1 MKKSPFPG
9 MDPFL
14 ERPAKWSS
22 VHTRLINAISDQL
35 ADRLAPNFY
44 VEIEERVTL
53 TLAADVKERPQ
64 IEPDVYVVRAP
75 HFTQTAIA
83 TTTATAQITAPPLV
97 EAVYAEELR
106 QRYLEIRDSA
116 QREVVT
122 TIELLSPFNKM
133 SGERGRV
140 DFLKKRERVM
150 ASDVHWI
157 EIDLLRAGVRM
168 AEVADKSDY
177 YALLKRGGV
186 LGLFEVWYM
195 DIRDRLPTIA
205 VPLRPPFDDAPLD
218 LQAAFEDMYQRA
230 HYAQSVDYTV
240 EIPAPMLEL
249 SDLQWAKQR
258 IAQWQGAQPSS

>member
-83 TTTATAQITAPPLV
+83 TTTATAQITAPTLV

>member
-1 MKKSPFPG
+1 MTTSPFPG

-14 ERPAKWSS
+14 ERPTKWSS

-35 ADRLAPNFY
+35 ADRLTPDFY

-53 TLAADVKERPQ
+53 TLATDPKSRPQ

-83 TTTATAQITAPPLV
+83 TTTASSQITAPTLV
-97 EAVYAEELR
+97 EAVYTEELR

-157 EIDLLRAGVRM
+157 EIDLLRAGART

-177 YALLKRGGV
+177 YALLKRGGT
-186 LGLFEVWYM
+186 LGLFEVWYI

-218 LQAAFEDMYQRA
+218 LQAAFADMYQRA
-230 HYAQSVDYTV
+230 HYAQSVDYTADL
-240 EIPAPMLEL
+240 PAPTLDR
-249 SDLQWAKQR
+249 SDQQWTKQQ
-258 IAQWQGAQPSS
+258 IAQWQSAQPSS

>member
-1 MKKSPFPG
+1 MTKSPFPG

-35 ADRLAPNFY
+35 AERLAPNFY

-53 TLAADVKERPQ
+53 TLAADPKVRPQ

-75 HFTQTAIA
+75 ALSPVA
-83 TTTATAQITAPPLV
+83 TTVIPITAPQITTPTVV
-97 EAVYAEELR
+97 EALYSEEIR

-157 EIDLLRAGVRM
+157 EIDLLRAGTRTP
-168 AEVADKSDY
+168 EVADKSAY
-177 YALLKRGGV
+177 YALLKRGGT
-186 LGLFEVWYM
+186 LGLFEVWY
-195 DIRDRLPTIA
+195 IGLRDRLPTIA

-218 LQAAFEDMYQRA
+218 LQAAFDDMYQRA
-230 HYAQSVDYTV
+230 HYAQSIDYTADL
-240 EIPAPMLEL
+240 PAPVLNL
-249 SDLQWAKQR
+249 PDQQWVKQS
-258 IAQWQGAQPSS
+258 ITQWRAG